1 LHFFNNLSFTEKNN
15 LQDFLLIEVYTDGSC
30 LGNPGAGGWAF
41 LILKDDQLISK
52 SGSAKKFN

>member
-1 LHFFNNLSFTEKNN
+1 M
-15 LQDFLLIEVYTDGSC
+15 IEVYTDGSC

-52 SGSAKKFN
+52 SGSERNSTNNRMELTAAIKALE